1 MEEARDLEA
10 TRTQVDPGSAS
21 DNRSASDAP
30 PSPPSAIWGD
40 LRLLSE
46 LGHGGFGRVYRA
58 WDESLAREVA
68 LKVIKPKDAEQR
80 ASVLIEGQ
88 MLARVSHRNVVT
100 VFRAQQIDDEI
111 GLTMELIKG
120 RHLAQVVEQ
129 NGPMGAEE
137 ASVIGISLC
146 QALAAVHGAGLLHRD
161 VKAHN
166 VMRES
171 GGRIVLMDFGAGR
184 HVSESRVSDLSG
196 TPLYLAPELYA
207 GQPAS
212 PASDLY
218 SLGVLL
224 FYLVTRTYPVEGR
237 NLTEIMLRH
246 KSGERRLL
254 SDLRPDLPGRFVQV
268 VHRAL
273 SPAPEERVRSAGAM
287 MSDLMEAMPAVAAQ
301 RADGLVL
308 PAGGHAESE
317 DVADRM
323 SAGDRQGA
331 NATPRW
337 LSIAATGVVAAAV
350 AFTIVLSLGFLTTV
364 HYNRALGR
372 SQAFSGEGV
381 TTWLEYGFRALLP
394 LIVYTTVL
402 LLIFRLLATLWHFT
416 QRLSPPV
423 RRLST
428 QARSSISGTF
438 GKIAGSDGASIAQG
452 LLLAQMVAV
461 GLVVWAYWRLIT
473 LFPLT
478 VNDADAASLA
488 LLAPGKGNTLLFT
501 YAPVMSVV
509 LCVGALGWIWLR
521 RTPLLWAMVPVS
533 SVASAIALMS
543 LMVLLIVVPDRLFFK
558 SEAPEVSYRQERCFV
573 TGTNENQSL
582 LFCPGRQ
589 PQERT
594 PVVKAAELPP
604 TERTDRIFSQPSSD
618 SPK

>member
-1 MEEARDLEA
+1 MKEARDLEA
-10 TRTQVDPGSAS
+10 TRTQVD
-21 DNRSASDAP
+21 DRSGADVP
-30 PSPPSAIWGD
+30 PLAQSAIWAD

-68 LKVIKPKDAEQR
+68 LKVIKPRDAEQR

-100 VFRAQQIDDEI
+100 VFRAQQIGDEV

-120 RHLAQVVEQ
+120 RHLAHVVEQ

-146 QALAAVHGAGLLHRD
+146 QALAAVHAAGLLHRD

-196 TPLYLAPELYA
+196 TPLYLAPELFT

-224 FYLVTRTYPVEGR
+224 FYLVTRTHPVEGR
-237 NLTEIMLRH
+237 TLTEIVLRH
-246 KSGERRLL
+246 NSGDRTLL

-268 VHRAL
+268 VEHAL
-273 SPAPEERVRSAGAM
+273 ARVPHERPRSAGA
-287 MSDLMEAMPAVAAQ
+287 LMAELMDAMPAVA
-301 RADGLVL
+301 RLRPDGVAPPGPGHLEL
-308 PAGGHAESE
+308 EAGTAPASGA
-317 DVADRM
+317 A
-323 SAGDRQGA
+323 RQDA
-331 NATPRW
+331 IVTPRR
-337 LSIAATGVVAAAV
+337 LPIAATAAIGITAAFAVV
-350 AFTIVLSLGFLTTV
+350 LLLGFLTTT
-364 HYNRALGR
+364 HYDRALGR
-372 SQAFSGEGV
+372 SPEFSGEGV
-381 TTWLEYGFRALLP
+381 GTWLKFGFRALLP

-402 LLIFRLLATLWHFT
+402 LLIVRLLATLWHFM

-438 GKIAGSDGASIAQG
+438 GRIAGSDGASIAQG
-452 LLLAQMVAV
+452 LLLAQMLAV
-461 GLVVWAYWRLIT
+461 GVVLWAYWRLIT
-473 LFPLT
+473 VLPWT
-478 VNDADAASLA
+478 VNDLDAASLT
-488 LLAPGKGNTLLFT
+488 LFAPPESNTLLFT

-509 LCVGALGWIWLR
+509 LCLGALGWIWLR
-521 RTPLLWAMVPVS
+521 RTPLLWATVPATN
-533 SVASAIALMS
+533 VAAAVALMA
-543 LMVLLIVVPDRLFFK
+543 LMVFLIIVPDRLLFK
-558 SEAPEVSYRQERCFV
+558 SEAPEVFYQGERCFV
-573 TGTNENQSL
+573 TGTNQDQSL
-582 LFCPGRQ
+582 LFCPGR
-589 PQERT
+589 PQQDRT
-594 PVVKAAELPP
+594 LVVRSSDIAP
-604 TERTDRIFSQPSSD
+604 TEPARIFSLP
-618 SPK
+618 PAK

>member
-1 MEEARDLEA
+1 MEEPRDPEA
-10 TRTQVDPGSAS
+10 TRTQVDTGSS
-21 DNRSASDAP
+21 DKGSASDAP
-30 PSPPSAIWGD
+30 PFAQSAIWGD

-129 NGPMGAEE
+129 SGPMGAEE
-137 ASVIGISLC
+137 AAVIGISLC

-184 HVSESRVSDLSG
+184 HVSESRLSDLSG
-196 TPLYLAPELYA
+196 TPLYLAPELFT

-224 FYLVTRTYPVEGR
+224 FYLVTRAYPVEGR
-237 NLTEIMLRH
+237 SLTEIVLRH
-246 KSGERRLL
+246 NSGERTLL

-268 VHRAL
+268 VERAL
-273 SPAPEERVRSAGAM
+273 AQTPQARPRSAGAM
-287 MSDLMEAMPAVAAQ
+287 MAELMDAMPAVA
-301 RADGLVL
+301 RLRPDGVAPPDQGHLVL
-308 PAGGHAESE
+308 EDRTTPASGA
-317 DVADRM
+317 A
-323 SAGDRQGA
+323 RQDA
-331 NATPRW
+331 IVTPRR
-337 LSIAATGVVAAAV
+337 LPVAATAAIGLAGTF
-350 AFTIVLSLGFLTTV
+350 ALVLLLGFLTTT
-364 HYNRALGR
+364 HYDRALGR
-372 SQAFSGEGV
+372 SPDFSGEGV
-381 TTWLEYGFRALLP
+381 GTWLKFGFRAVLP

-402 LLIFRLLATLWHFT
+402 LLIVRVLATLWHFM

-438 GKIAGSDGASIAQG
+438 GRIAGSDGASIAQG
-452 LLLAQMVAV
+452 LLLAQMLALGAV
-461 GLVVWAYWRLIT
+461 LWAYWRLIT
-473 LFPLT
+473 VLPWT
-478 VNDADAASLA
+478 MNDLDAASLA
-488 LLAPGKGNTLLFT
+488 LFAPPESNTLLFT

-509 LCVGALGWIWLR
+509 LCLGALGWIWLR
-521 RTPLLWAMVPVS
+521 RTPLLWATVPATT
-533 SVASAIALMS
+533 VAAAVALMA
-543 LMVLLIVVPDRLFFK
+543 LMVFLIIVPDRLLFK
-558 SEAPEVSYRQERCFV
+558 SEAPEVFYEVERCFV
-573 TGTNENQSL
+573 TGANQDQSL
-582 LFCPGRQ
+582 LFCPGR
-589 PQERT
+589 PQQDRT
-594 PVVKAAELPP
+594 LVVRSSDIVPMEPA
-604 TERTDRIFSQPSSD
+604 RIFSLP
-618 SPK
+618 PAK